1 MKIEDFKT
9 GVASD
14 PNLKP
19 VNLDPKENIK
29 NKKHIR
35 KLLKNITESST

>member
-9 GVASD
+9 SVASD

-29 NKKHIR
+29 I
-35 KLLKNITESST
+35 KNIYEDY

>member
-1 MKIEDFKT
+1 MGKLEEREMKIENFQT
-9 GVASD
+9 SVVSD

-29 NKKHIR
+29 NQSR
-35 KLLKNITESST
+35 K